1 MYRGMCN
8 CAGATKLFFQ
18 VGLRKKYLHV
28 DVGIVVVIIIVI
40 LKRKLQIGL
49 KLTLLLLLLFM
60 KLVLIEMEFIRKFMK
75 VKADISPV
83 AGHAAS
89 DFFLSSFLS

>member
-49 KLTLLLLLLFM
+49 KT
-60 KLVLIEMEFIRKFMK
+60 
-75 VKADISPV
+75 DIIAAVIVYETSPC
-83 AGHAAS
+83 
-89 DFFLSSFLS
+89 